1 MSDEDL
7 SRMRDL
13 DRAAVLAAAAVA
25 CRIRPADLER
35 PTPCDGWD
43 VATLLSHL
51 SVQHRG
57 FAAAARG
64 EGADLAV
71 WAPRPPAPD
80 PVADFLAATAD
91 VLTAFGADGLADRP
105 FRLPEISPVMA
116 FPPIQ
121 AISFHLVDYV
131 VHSWDL
137 ARSIGTRPELDLPTL
152 KAAWSVTQLIPDSS
166 REGPGAPFAPRIAAP
181 PDAPLLDRIVA
192 ALGRDPGWKPAVP
205 APRLSG
211 AWRRLHHQ
219 PADTVELV
227 TWCDGVDS

>member
-1 MSDEDL
+1 MSTEEQGWRPDL
-7 SRMRDL
+7 DRIREL

-25 CRIRPADLER
+25 CRIRSGDLGR

-43 VATLLSHL
+43 VAGLLSHL

-64 EGADLAV
+64 EGGDLAV
-71 WAPRPPAPD
+71 WAARPPAPD

-91 VLTAFGADGLADRP
+91 VLTAFGAGPMGDRP
-105 FRLPEISPVMA
+105 FRLPEISPTME
-116 FPPIQ
+116 FPAAQ
-121 AISFHLVDYV
+121 AMSFHLVDYV

-205 APRLSG
+205 AFWCL
-211 AWRRLHHQ
+211 AT
-219 PADTVELV
+219 PAPPACGHGRTCYLV
-227 TWCDGVDS
+227 